1 MQLCNSIGTPVDSK
15 SLNITPLYVAMNA
28 TVVIAASQDSFVVW
42 HYTVPR
48 KTALDAYKQP
58 PKQQNDTQV

>member
-15 SLNITPLYVAMNA
+15 SLNIIPLYVAMNA

-48 KTALDAYKQP
+48 KAALETYKQP
-58 PKQQNDTQV
+58 PKQQNDA

>member
-15 SLNITPLYVAMNA
+15 SLNITPMLVTMNSS
-28 TVVIAASQDSFVVW
+28 VVIAASHDSFVVW

-48 KTALDAYKQP
+48 KTTLDAYKKP
-58 PKQQNDTQV
+58 PKQTNDA